1 MDCSLPGSSV
11 HGILQAR
18 ILEWVAIPFS
28 REFLL
33 LPDPGLEPRSPALQ
47 ADSIIQ
53 ATREAPPWQARRKS
67 NIPLYL
73 QTESEDHAPKKG
85 IQCPRQATGGVK
97 GPSLPASLPFPHLD
111 CAQSLEIW
119 GWGAGGTPRPSLV
132 QGNKLY
138 PEGVLILID
147 WAIMRTVCW
156 VWHRQ
161 EMQSKPAG
169 KTASLCDHIRGRGCS
184 NEHPSGPA
192 GMLVIC

>member
-18 ILEWVAIPFS
+18 ILEWVAFAFS

-47 ADSIIQ
+47 ADSTIQ

-67 NIPLYL
+67 NMPLYL

-85 IQCPRQATGGVK
+85 IQCPREATGGVK

-119 GWGAGGTPRPSLV
+119 GWGG
-132 QGNKLY
+132 
-138 PEGVLILID
+138 
-147 WAIMRTVCW
+147 
-156 VWHRQ
+156 
-161 EMQSKPAG
+161 
-169 KTASLCDHIRGRGCS
+169 
-184 NEHPSGPA
+184 
-192 GMLVIC
+192 GMLLQDLPWCRAISCTLKEY